1 MAPLPNNLWY
11 SRGEVIFNA
20 LPYLMAIINSE
31 GIVEYVNDAMLSL
44 MGQER
49 ETVEGKPYWEL
60 DCWLHSDD
68 VQNRVLFAMEQSAVN
83 DDEVRMESQF
93 KDARGHL
100 LDIDFHI
107 RALYDNALQETFFLS
122 TGFNVT
128 ALVLARRAL
137 SEKERQMQ
145 ALFDYSEEGF
155 YMNVLPEGLSPEISD
170 LEAADGTAVGKSLE
184 DRLIDDFI
192 TYQKILRYNR
202 AFKTMLGYGPDEAL
216 PGNRM
221 YDLLQIHGRQ
231 YRDLMRKLL
240 KEGEIKL
247 EHTLTDRHGNE
258 KILHLY
264 MVLIKQE
271 NYYYGNFGVIRD
283 LTVQRHYE
291 RELQFFAFRDPLTGL
306 ENRRTFFQKAKHHYD
321 TEAKNGIV
329 MMMDIDH
336 FKKVNDTYG
345 HSVGDEVLVGFA
357 SQLTTIAPANAHV
370 ARYGGEEFVLLL
382 LGYTLEEACEWSE
395 GLLVAARE
403 KAYVSETGEIFH
415 ITVSMGITEIRPG
428 DEAVDATITRADKAL
443 YISKQSGRNRYTVCR
458 DNPGDYD

>member
-1 MAPLPNNLWY
+1 MPNKIWD
-11 SRGEVIFNA
+11 SRGEAIFNA

-31 GIVEYVNDAMLSL
+31 GIVVYVNDAMLAL
-44 MGQER
+44 MGLER
-49 ETVEGKPYWEL
+49 GIVEGKPYWEL

-68 VQNRVLFAMEQSAVN
+68 VQNRVLFAMEQSAVT

-93 KDARGHL
+93 KDARGHM

-107 RALYDNALQETFFLS
+107 RALYDSEQQETFFLS

-155 YMNVLPEGLSPEISD
+155 YMNVLPEGLSPELGEEESSR
-170 LEAADGTAVGKSLE
+170 GMPNGKSLE

-192 TYQKILRYNR
+192 TYQKIVRYNR
-202 AFKTMLGYGPDEAL
+202 AFKAMLGYNPEEPL

-221 YDLLQIHGRQ
+221 YDLLQIHGRH

-264 MVLIKQE
+264 MVLIKQD

-291 RELQFFAFRDPLTGL
+291 RELQFFAFQDPLTGL

-321 TEAKNGIV
+321 TEIKSGV
-329 MMMDIDH
+329 VLMMDIDH

-345 HSVGDEVLVGFA
+345 HSVGDEVLIGFA
-357 SQLTTIAPANAHV
+357 NQLSELAPANAHV

-382 LGYTLEEACEWSE
+382 LGYTLEEACSWSE
-395 GLLVAARE
+395 DLLVAARE
-403 KAYVSETGEIFH
+403 RAYKSENGDVFH
-415 ITVSMGITEIRPG
+415 ITVSIGITEIRPVDG
-428 DEAVDATITRADKAL
+428 AVDATITRADKAL
-443 YISKQSGRNRYTVCR
+443 YVSKQSGRNRYTICS
-458 DNPGDYD
+458 DNPADYD